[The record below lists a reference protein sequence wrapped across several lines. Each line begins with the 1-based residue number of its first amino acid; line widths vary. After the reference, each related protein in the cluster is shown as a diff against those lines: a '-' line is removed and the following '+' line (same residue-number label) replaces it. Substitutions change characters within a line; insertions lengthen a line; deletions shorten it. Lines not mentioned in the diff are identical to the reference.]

1 MHCGIQSQEPE
12 DTAIGIPGSA
22 GAPIKRIQ
30 DHRGENAR
38 MKNLRKTEL
47 AALGSSME
55 NAKGDPAK
63 QADLMEQAVGSKRLR
78 KN

>member
-1 MHCGIQSQEPE
+1 
-12 DTAIGIPGSA
+12 
-22 GAPIKRIQ
+22 
-30 DHRGENAR
+30 